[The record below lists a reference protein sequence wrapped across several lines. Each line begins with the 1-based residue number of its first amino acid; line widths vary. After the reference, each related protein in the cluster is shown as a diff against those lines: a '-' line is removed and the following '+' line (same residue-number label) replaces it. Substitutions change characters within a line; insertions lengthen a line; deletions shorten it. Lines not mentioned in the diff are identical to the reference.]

1 MQPKNLSDHSVL
13 DKSVLAPAAQ
23 PASVLDDSVSADA
36 VLKDSV
42 LKEDFALKGRGF
54 KPRRKYRKIDRGFSR
69 CGRILA
75 ATRMQPWLL
84 VWVLGANLGQVC
96 AAQDIHA
103 PTSVPAGEDTHFIT
117 TGSDKATFYL
127 VGPGVSSKSDVEL
140 ARGVRIPAQSVR
152 NAGNYLAILCSDTCR
167 SATFYVTPARPA
179 TLTLLVHPSR
189 VPVGQNDA
197 VSGVALPFDQFHN
210 LVIAPYEVNFQLTS
224 GNSSVMSRA
233 VRTLSGIAWF
243 RTSSGKNT
251 GILQVNAALN
261 AVTSRRAVQQVAS
274 DPCNLRIKGQRT
286 SKGIVVETEPVR
298 DCSGNPVPDG
308 TIVTFT
314 ASSENTKSSVDAP
327 IKRGIAR
334 AQMEAPGATTISAAS
349 GVVMGNDLRIGAQ
362 P

>member
-1 MQPKNLSDHSVL
+1 MDTSIAPCSRRPQSPSPSRFQRLLPPRFRTSMSWSTNTVWGSPRMQPKNLSDHSVL

-152 NAGNYLAILCSDTCR
+152 NS
-167 SATFYVTPARPA
+167 
-179 TLTLLVHPSR
+179 
-189 VPVGQNDA
+189 
-197 VSGVALPFDQFHN
+197 
-210 LVIAPYEVNFQLTS
+210 
-224 GNSSVMSRA
+224 
-233 VRTLSGIAWF
+233 
-243 RTSSGKNT
+243 
-251 GILQVNAALN
+251 GILQANAALN
-261 AVTSRRAVQQVAS
+261 GLTSRHAVQQVAS
-274 DPCNLRIKGQRT
+274 EPCNLRSNGQRT
-286 SKGIVVETEPVR
+286 SNRIVVETEPVR
-298 DCSGNPVPDG
+298 YCSGTPVPDG

-327 IKRGIAR
+327 VKR
-334 AQMEAPGATTISAAS
+334 
-349 GVVMGNDLRIGAQ
+349 
-362 P
+362 